1 MTAYSVLVVADEA
14 TKHYYEA
21 KKAEEWEGLLSGGA
35 EHTKGARA
43 SKKGKHQKGQAT
55 KIKARGGEKGENL
68 PPRKRPKG
76 WTGSWPPK

>member
-35 EHTKGARA
+35 EHTKEQEQV
-43 SKKGKHQKGQAT
+43 KKAN
-55 KIKARGGEKGENL
+55 IKKDKQQR
-68 PPRKRPKG
+68 
-76 WTGSWPPK
+76 